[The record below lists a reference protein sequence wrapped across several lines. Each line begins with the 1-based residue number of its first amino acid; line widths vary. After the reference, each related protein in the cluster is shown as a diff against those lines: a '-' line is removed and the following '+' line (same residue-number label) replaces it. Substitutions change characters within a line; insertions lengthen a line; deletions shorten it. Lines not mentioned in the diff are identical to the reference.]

1 MKRLLTVTAFTAM
14 LALLRMAAGFV
25 IAKVIAVYIG
35 PTGMAMLGQ
44 VQSMVASL
52 NGLVSAPAGSGV
64 IRFTAEHYEKGFIAC
79 APWWRASLRWIFI
92 LLAVVVPLGFVLSQP
107 LADWLF
113 GNPDLSWLVT
123 VCVCVLPFSA
133 VGSLVSS
140 VINGQQQYRRYV
152 SLGMI
157 SVLISS
163 SIMVVLIMRANL
175 TGALL
180 AASIQSGLIGVVMMF
195 ASLRQPWFKLQY
207 WWGETE
213 SVQRK
218 AIGGYV
224 LMALTSAL
232 TVPVSLIVVR
242 NILVA
247 NVGWEQTGQW
257 QAVWKISET
266 YLAVITMALGT
277 YYLPRLSKLKDIKSI
292 RSEINNTAKI
302 VVPLLICMSSVIF
315 LFRDNIIS
323 ILFTSDF
330 YEARNLFFIQLCG
343 DVVKITSWLY
353 AFPML
358 SRGATKWFIST
369 ELVFSLSFV
378 LLSFLFINLFQTI
391 GVCVAYLVSYIIY
404 LLFILPNLK
413 NFSK

>member
-224 LMALTSAL
+224 LMALMSAL

>member
-25 IAKVIAVYIG
+25 IAKVIAVYTG

-391 GVCVAYLVSYIIY
+391 GVCVAYLVNYIIY

>member
-14 LALLRMAAGFV
+14 LAVLRMAAGFV
-25 IAKVIAVYIG
+25 IAKVVAVYTG

-44 VQSMVASL
+44 VQSMVVSL
-52 NGLVSAPAGSGV
+52 NGLVSAPAGSGIV
-64 IRFTAEHYEKGFIAC
+64 RFTAEHYEKGFIAC
-79 APWWRASLRWIFI
+79 APWWKASLRWIFI
-92 LLAVVVPLGFVLSQP
+92 LLAVVVPLGFILSQP

-113 GNPDLSWLVT
+113 GNPNLSWLVT

-133 VGSLVSS
+133 AGSLVTS

-152 SLGMI
+152 SMGII

-163 SIMVVLIMRANL
+163 AIMVILIMKANL

-180 AASIQSGLIGVVMMF
+180 AASIQSGLIGVVMML

-207 WWGETE
+207 WWGKTE

-218 AIGGYV
+218 AIGGYM

-232 TVPVSLIVVR
+232 TVPVSLMVVR

-247 NVGWEQTGQW
+247 HVGWEQTGQW
-257 QAVWKISET
+257 QAVWKISEA
-266 YLAVITMALGT
+266 YLAVITMALST
-277 YYLPRLSKLKDIKSI
+277 YYLPRLSKLKDVESI
-292 RSEINNTAKI
+292 RTEINNTAK
-302 VVPLLICMSSVIF
+302 VVIPLLICMSSAVF
-315 LFRDNIIS
+315 LLRDNIIS

-330 YEARNLFFIQLCG
+330 YEARSLFLVQLCG
-343 DVVKITSWLY
+343 DVVKMTSWLY

-378 LLSFLFINLFQTI
+378 VLSILFVNLFQTI
-391 GVCVAYLVSYIIY
+391 GVCVAYLVNYTVY
-404 LLFILPNLK
+404 LVFVFLNIK
-413 NFSK
+413 SFSK